1 MFQFI
6 ASAWI
11 NRALVLRLA
20 KREVEARYKGSML
33 GLLWAALLPLIM
45 IGIYSFVFSSVMR
58 SRWVVS
64 PTQGEVPYDFAM
76 LLFAGFILFT
86 LFSETVSRA
95 PGLMLENP
103 AYIKKIL
110 FPLDTLPWI
119 ATIGASISAG
129 IAFCVFIILYLFL
142 YGLPPVTIFL
152 LPLIVLP
159 IFFLTLGATYLLS
172 CLGVFLRDL
181 RQLTPLVTTAM
192 LFLSPVLYPLEAVPE
207 AFRPLINL
215 NPMTI
220 GVVQAR
226 QVIFWGEVPNF
237 GLLGIYTLCTF
248 ALASIGCM
256 CFNRV
261 KKAFADVI

>member
-6 ASAWI
+6 ASAWV
-11 NRALVLRLA
+11 NRALILRLA
-20 KREVEARYKGSML
+20 RREVEARYKGSML

-58 SRWVVS
+58 SRWVVT
-64 PTQGEVPYDFAM
+64 PAQGEVPYDFAM

-129 IAFCVFIILYLFL
+129 IAFCVFIVLYLVL
-142 YGLPPVTIFL
+142 YGLPPVTILL

-159 IFFLTLGATYLLS
+159 IFFLTLGTTYILS

-207 AFRPLINL
+207 AFRPIINL

-226 QVIFWGEVPNF
+226 QVIFWGEVPNLA
-237 GLLGIYTLCTF
+237 LLAFYTLCTF

-261 KKAFADVI
+261 KKAFADVV